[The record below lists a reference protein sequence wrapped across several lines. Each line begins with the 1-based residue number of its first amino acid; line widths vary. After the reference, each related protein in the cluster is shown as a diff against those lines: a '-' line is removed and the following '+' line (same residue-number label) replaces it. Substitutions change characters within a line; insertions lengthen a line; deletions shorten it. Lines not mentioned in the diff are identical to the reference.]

1 MHHENR
7 EKLLAPGQVAD
18 LLGVTTHTLAVW
30 RCTQRYNLP
39 YIKCGRLVRYRP
51 SDVEAFLESRCV
63 TVPPDAIDGSRAGA
77 P

>member
-1 MHHENR
+1 MNHENR

-51 SDVEAFLESRCV
+51 SDVEAFLQSRSVSNVPDSV
-63 TVPPDAIDGSRAGA
+63 TGA
-77 P
+77 REAVR

>member
-1 MHHENR
+1 MNHADR
-7 EKLLAPGQVAD
+7 EKLLAPEHVAD

-51 SDVEAFLESRCV
+51 SHVDAFIESRC
-63 TVPPDAIDGSRAGA
+63 ISREADPEQAGLR
-77 P
+77 